1 MSVYLWKLLVLLV
14 DFILE
19 LVNAVGAGKKT
30 VPFFW
35 FYFKFEALTYYSIFN
50 FLLIIV
56 FRECLVY

>member
-1 MSVYLWKLLVLLV
+1 MLLVL
-14 DFILE
+14 E
-19 LVNAVGAGKKT
+19 KKP